1 MSLVDD
7 PRVLEIWS
15 GAVGHG
21 DARDPASYLGRR
33 FWELGLSELA
43 AGHTSRDMHSGDMVR
58 FSALELAY
66 VGRKIIV
73 WPNDTDGDLQSVPAL
88 DAPKG
93 PSLSDSDR
101 AILRTA
107 WELMSEIF
115 ASALPPGLSP
125 PALCGRDRG
134 AQVSRLPGRPESDP
148 EPPDGLVR
156 ALGSPGVRGR
166 PRTSRHD
173 RLTQHALHPGRACVD
188 LCARRRA
195 AGGETG
201 GRGAVAPR
209 TARRRGRAT
218 CRRREVHQR
227 PREQTQRA
235 QDGLP

>member
-21 DARDPASYLGRR
+21 DARDSASYLGRR

-58 FSALELAY
+58 LSALELAY

-107 WELMSEIF
+107 WDLMSEIF
-115 ASALPPGLSP
+115 ASALPPGLGP
-125 PALCGRDRG
+125 P
-134 AQVSRLPGRPESDP
+134 PY
-148 EPPDGLVR
+148 
-156 ALGSPGVRGR
+156 
-166 PRTSRHD
+166 
-173 RLTQHALHPGRACVD
+173 
-188 LCARRRA
+188 
-195 AGGETG
+195 
-201 GRGAVAPR
+201 AVAIEVLKYPDSQ
-209 TARRRGRAT
+209 AT
-218 CRRREVHQR
+218 
-227 PREQTQRA
+227 
-235 QDGLP
+235 